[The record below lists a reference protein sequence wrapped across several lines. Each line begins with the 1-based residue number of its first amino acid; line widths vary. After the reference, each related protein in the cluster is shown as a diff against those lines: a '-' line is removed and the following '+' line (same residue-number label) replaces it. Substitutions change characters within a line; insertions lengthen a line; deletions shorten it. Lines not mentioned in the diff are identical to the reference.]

1 MRISSGSAPPA
12 LRPAP
17 WVLLAGALLFPTP
30 LASQF
35 PTYLL
40 DQNTEVQSIRF
51 RFLGSGTFKPSQLL
65 DKITLTQR
73 GKAYGFKSSFSFLPF
88 VPDPTPHPF
97 DPLGLQR
104 DVARIRDFYQ
114 REGFPEVEVRYEVSL
129 DQGRNLVG
137 VEFLIREGRPR
148 TLASISV
155 LTASGTPLAE
165 VLAPEIVPS
174 WRDFLKELG
183 RSVGDRLG
191 EVARAQLVGAPL
203 RWLMERGY
211 PFPTGASEVELDS
224 EGFLGDL
231 KVQIDPG
238 PRSRVSSLRV
248 QGVESVDPTVILR
261 EVPIREGDWY
271 TASRVSQGR
280 QRVATL
286 GLFRV
291 VTAEVIPPPG
301 ADSTAQVLFRVREGR
316 PRSLSGFLGYTNVG
330 GLSFGG
336 EWEHRNFW
344 GGARTFSVNGTAETG
359 VLAALTDVPDQ
370 YYRGSVSLRQPYLLV
385 PGLSALISPFGEY
398 RDDYRDRSWEGGA
411 DGTLVY
417 QIAPLRAVSLRA
429 RVSNREVLEYRLGD
443 AGMDPSGGLDIG
455 EIVDSLEGNILV
467 SALTLSGT
475 FEDLDDPVNP
485 RDGFVLQ
492 PSMEVTAPLGF
503 PTNEYLKAEVW
514 GSLFRSLGDR
524 FSLAA
529 NVRAGRIFPF
539 GRSVPSPDSNGLLE
553 ALQLRDV
560 SLTAGGPVD
569 VRGWGSRLLGPK
581 IPYTESRLEGDS
593 LVYFSSRYLPM
604 GGLARISGG
613 IELRLPLLGPVSS
626 LEGHLFLDGGRVWT
640 PDDRYPRFPHPFD
653 QTDVYYSAGGGVGI
667 RTPVGPIRLTVG
679 YKLNP
684 SPLDLRDPGEVY
696 ALLREGESVLDAK
709 VKDSRRFQFHL
720 TVGRAF

>member
-1 MRISSGSAPPA
+1 MHISPGSALPA
-12 LRPAP
+12 YCPAP
-17 WVLLAGALLFPTP
+17 WVLFAATLLLPTP
-30 LASQF
+30 LAGQF

-51 RFLGSGTFKPSQLL
+51 RFLDSGTFKPSRLL
-65 DKITLTQR
+65 DEISLTQR
-73 GKAYGFKSSFSFLPF
+73 GRAHGLKSSLSFLPL

-114 REGFPEVEVRYEVSL
+114 REGFPEAEVRYEVSL
-129 DQGRNLVG
+129 DENRNLVG
-137 VEFLIREGRPR
+137 VVFLVREGRPR

-155 LTASGTPLAE
+155 LTAAGTPLSE
-165 VLAPEIVPS
+165 VLAPELVPS
-174 WRDFLKELG
+174 WRAFLKEID
-183 RSVGDRLG
+183 RSVGDRLS
-191 EVARAQLVGAPL
+191 EVARAQLVGGSL

-211 PFPTGASEVELDS
+211 PFPTGESDVELDPHGLS
-224 EGFLGDL
+224 ASL
-231 KVQIDPG
+231 KVLIDPG
-238 PRSRVSSLRV
+238 PRCRVSSVAV
-248 QGVESVDPTVILR
+248 QGIESVDPTVVLR
-261 EVPIREGDWY
+261 EVPVREGDWY
-271 TASRVSQGR
+271 SASGVSRGR
-280 QRVATL
+280 QRIATL
-286 GLFRV
+286 GLFRT
-291 VTAEVIPPPG
+291 VTTEVIPPPG
-301 ADSTAQVLFRVREGR
+301 ADSTVQVLFRLREGR

-336 EWEHRNFW
+336 EWEHRNFLS
-344 GGARTFSVNGTAETG
+344 GARTLALSGTAETG

-370 YYRGSVSLRQPYLLV
+370 YYRGSVSLRQPYFLMS
-385 PGLSALISPFGEY
+385 GLSALISPFGEY

-443 AGMDPSGGLDIG
+443 AGIDPTGRMDLG

-475 FEDLDDPVNP
+475 FENLDDPVNP
-485 RDGFVLQ
+485 RNGFVLQ
-492 PSMEVTAPLGF
+492 PSLEVTAPLGF
-503 PTNEYLKAEVW
+503 PTNEYFKAELW
-514 GSLFRSLGDR
+514 GSVFRGLGDR
-524 FSLAA
+524 VGLAA

-560 SLTAGGPVD
+560 SLTAGGPID

-581 IPYTESRLEGDS
+581 LPYTESRLEGDS

-613 IELRLPLLGPVSS
+613 IELRFPLLALMSS

-653 QTDVYYSAGGGVGI
+653 ETDVYYSAGGGVGI
-667 RTPVGPIRLTVG
+667 GTPVGPIRLTVG

-696 ALLREGESVLDAK
+696 ALYREGESVLDAK
-709 VKDSRRFQFHL
+709 VKNSRRFQFHL